1 MPDYLFVC
9 VRGGVDSDHDR
20 PFVCLCRGGV
30 DFFFNFPTL
39 LSYLILTNI
48 TILDFHSF
56 FFQ

>member
-30 DFFFNFPTL
+30 DFFLFPNFIVIFNSYKHYNFRFSL
-39 LSYLILTNI
+39 L
-48 TILDFHSF
+48 